1 LITLLLQ
8 VVGVVAVITAVVE
21 GLVGI
26 ELEPDYL
33 LLLALVTQLLLV
45 AVVPQAVEAQIIQ
58 LLVLILSLAP

>member
-1 LITLLLQ
+1 LIILWLQ
-8 VVGVVAVITAVVE
+8 VVEVVAVITAVVE

>member
-1 LITLLLQ
+1 LLLQ